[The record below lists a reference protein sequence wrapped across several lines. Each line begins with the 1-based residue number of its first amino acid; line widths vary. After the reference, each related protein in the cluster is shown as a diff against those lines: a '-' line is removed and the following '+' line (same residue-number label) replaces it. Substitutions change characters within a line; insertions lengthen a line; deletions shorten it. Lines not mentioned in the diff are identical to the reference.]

1 VKVTNP
7 ATGTPIR
14 EVADDRAAEVARK
27 HERARRAQPGW
38 AARPY
43 EERAAAIRRFRDLLV
58 LRRDELART
67 LTSEMGKPI
76 TQSRNELD
84 ATPARIDFFL
94 ETTPAVLRDET
105 VLRREDLEETITRE
119 PLGVVANV
127 SAWNYPYFVG
137 SNVFVP
143 ALLTGNAV
151 LYKPSEFATLTGL
164 AIGELLHEAGVP
176 DDVFIVVTGGGET
189 GAALVK
195 QSVQAVFFT
204 GSYATGRRIA
214 QEAGGR
220 LVRMNLELGGKD
232 PVYVADDVDVKT
244 AAASVAE
251 GAFYNT
257 GQSCC
262 AVERV
267 YVHQAV
273 HDRFVEAFVDS
284 VRGYAVGDPMDA
296 KTFVGPLARPAQVA
310 LLERQVEDARAKGGR
325 VLLGGKRI
333 DVPGCWFEPTV
344 VAGASHAMELM
355 RDETFGPLI
364 GIQRVADD
372 EEAVALMNDTP
383 YGLTAGVYTPDRAR
397 ARRILSRINS
407 GSVYWNCCDR
417 VSPRLPW
424 SGRGQSGIGS
434 TLGRDGIRAF
444 VQPKA
449 WHLRGAR
456 A

>member
-1 VKVTNP
+1 MKVTNP
-7 ATGTPIR
+7 ATGAVLR
-14 EVADDRAAEVARK
+14 EVAEDGPEEVARK

-43 EERAAAIRRFRDLLV
+43 EERASAIRRFRDLLV
-58 LRRDELART
+58 ERRDELART

-76 TQSRNELD
+76 TQSRNELE
-84 ATPARIDFFL
+84 ATPGRIDFFL
-94 ETTPAVLRDET
+94 ETTPAVLREET
-105 VLRREDLEETITRE
+105 VLRREGLEESITLE

-137 SNVFVP
+137 SNVFIP
-143 ALLTGNAV
+143 ALLTGNTV
-151 LYKPSEFATLTGL
+151 LYKPSELATLTGL
-164 AIGELLHEAGVP
+164 AIGDLMREAGVLE
-176 DDVFIVVTGGGET
+176 DAFIVVTGSGET
-189 GAALVK
+189 GAALVGQK
-195 QSVQAVFFT
+195 VQAVFFT

-214 QEAGGR
+214 SEAGSR
-220 LVRMNLELGGKD
+220 LIRLNLELGGKD

-267 YVHQAV
+267 YVHTQV
-273 HDRFVEAFVDS
+273 HDRFLDAFVES
-284 VRGYAVGDPMDA
+284 VRGYVAGDPLDPH
-296 KTFVGPLARPAQVA
+296 TFIGPLARSAQVA
-310 LLERQVEDARAKGGR
+310 FLERQVEDARAKGGR
-325 VLLGGKRI
+325 LLLGGKRV
-333 DVPGCWFEPTV
+333 DRPGAWFEPTV
-344 VAGASHAMELM
+344 VAEANHSMDLM
-355 RDETFGPLI
+355 RDESFGPLI
-364 GIQRVADD
+364 GIQRVSDD
-372 EEAVALMNDTP
+372 EEAVGLMNDTP
-383 YGLTAGVYTPDRAR
+383 YGLTAGVYSPDRDR
-397 ARRILSRINS
+397 ARRILSRVDS

-424 SGRGQSGIGS
+424 SGRGHSGIGS

-449 WHLRGAR
+449 WHLRR
-456 A
+456 PS

>member
-7 ATGTPIR
+7 ATGAVIR
-14 EVADDRAAEVARK
+14 ELADDGPEEVARK

-58 LRRDELART
+58 ERRDELART

-76 TQSRNELD
+76 TQSRNELE
-84 ATPARIDFFL
+84 ATPGRIDFFL
-94 ETTPAVLRDET
+94 ETTPSVLREET
-105 VLRREDLEETITRE
+105 VLQREGLEESITRE

-137 SNVFVP
+137 SNVFIP

-164 AIGELLHEAGVP
+164 AIGDLMRQAGVP
-176 DDVFIVVTGGGET
+176 EDVFIVVTGRGET
-189 GAALVK
+189 GAALVGQK
-195 QSVQAVFFT
+195 VQAVFFT

-214 QEAGGR
+214 AEAGSR
-220 LVRMNLELGGKD
+220 LIRLNLELGGKD

-251 GAFYNT
+251 GAFYNA

-267 YVHQAV
+267 YVHTQV
-273 HDRFVEAFVDS
+273 HDRFLDAFIES
-284 VRGYAVGDPMDA
+284 VRGYVVGDPLDPH
-296 KTFVGPLARPAQVA
+296 TFIGPLARPAQVA
-310 LLERQVEDARAKGGR
+310 VLEAQVGDARAKGGR
-325 VLLGGKRI
+325 LLLGGKRI
-333 DVPGCWFEPTV
+333 DMPGSWFEPTV
-344 VAGASHAMELM
+344 VAEANHSMDLM
-355 RDETFGPLI
+355 REESFGPLI
-364 GIQRVADD
+364 GIQRVSDD
-372 EEAVALMNDTP
+372 EEAVGLMNDTP
-383 YGLTAGVYTPDRAR
+383 YGLTAGVYTPDRDR
-397 ARRILSRINS
+397 ARRILSRVNS

-424 SGRGQSGIGS
+424 TGRGHSGIGS

-449 WHLRGAR
+449 WHLRR
-456 A
+456 PS

>member
-1 VKVTNP
+1 MKVTNP
-7 ATGTPIR
+7 ATGAVLQELAEDGP
-14 EVADDRAAEVARK
+14 EDVAYK

-43 EERAAAIRRFRDLLV
+43 EERASAIRRFRDLV
-58 LRRDELART
+58 VRRRDELART
-67 LTSEMGKPI
+67 LTSEVGKPI
-76 TQSRNELD
+76 TQSGNELD
-84 ATPARIDFFL
+84 ATPGRIDFFL
-94 ETTPAVLRDET
+94 ETTPSVLGEET
-105 VLRREDLEETITRE
+105 VMQREGMEESITRE

-137 SNVFVP
+137 SNVFIP
-143 ALLTGNAV
+143 ALLTGNTV

-164 AIGELLHEAGVP
+164 AIGDLMREAGVP
-176 DDVFIVVTGGGET
+176 EDAFIVVTGRGET
-189 GAALVK
+189 GAALVG
-195 QSVQAVFFT
+195 QNVQAVFFT

-214 QEAGGR
+214 SEAGSR
-220 LVRMNLELGGKD
+220 LIRLNLELGSKD

-267 YVHQAV
+267 YVHTQI
-273 HDRFVEAFVDS
+273 HDRFLDAFVES
-284 VRGYAVGDPMDA
+284 VRGYVVGDPMDPH
-296 KTFVGPLARPAQVA
+296 TFIGPLARPAQVA
-310 LLERQVEDARAKGGR
+310 FLERQVENARAQGGR
-325 VLLGGKRI
+325 LLLGGKRI

-344 VAGASHAMELM
+344 VADANHSMDLM
-355 RDETFGPLI
+355 REESFGPLI
-364 GIQRVADD
+364 GIQRVSDD
-372 EEAVALMNDTP
+372 EEAVGLMNDTP
-383 YGLTAGVYTPDRAR
+383 YGLTAGVYTRDRDR
-397 ARRILSRINS
+397 ARRILSRVNS

-424 SGRGQSGIGS
+424 TGRGHSGIGS
-434 TLGRDGIRAF
+434 SLGRDGIRAF

-449 WHLRGAR
+449 WHLRR
-456 A
+456 TS

>member
-7 ATGTPIR
+7 ATGAVIR
-14 EVADDRAAEVARK
+14 ELAEDGPEDVARK

-38 AARPY
+38 AALPY
-43 EERAAAIRRFRDLLV
+43 EERASAIRRFRDLLV
-58 LRRDELART
+58 QRRDDLART

-76 TQSRNELD
+76 TQSRNELE

-94 ETTPAVLRDET
+94 ETTPSVLREET
-105 VLRREDLEETITRE
+105 VLQREGLEESITLE

-137 SNVFVP
+137 SNVFIP
-143 ALLTGNAV
+143 ALLTGNTL
-151 LYKPSEFATLTGL
+151 LYKPSELATLTGL
-164 AIGELLHEAGVP
+164 AVGDLMRQAGVP
-176 DDVFIVVTGGGET
+176 EDVFIVVTGSGET
-189 GAALVK
+189 GSALVGQK
-195 QSVQAVFFT
+195 VQAVFFT

-214 QEAGGR
+214 SEAGSR
-220 LVRMNLELGGKD
+220 LIRLNLELGGKD
-232 PVYVADDVDVKT
+232 PVYVGDDVDVKT

-267 YVHQAV
+267 YVHHEV
-273 HDRFVEAFVDS
+273 HDRFLDAFVES
-284 VRGYAVGDPMDA
+284 VRGYVVGDPMDPH
-296 KTFVGPLARPAQVA
+296 TFIGPVARPAQVA
-310 LLERQVEDARAKGGR
+310 FLERQVEDARAKGGR
-325 VLLGGKRI
+325 LLLGGKRI
-333 DVPGCWFEPTV
+333 DVPGYWFEPTV
-344 VAGASHAMELM
+344 VAEANHSMDLM
-355 RDETFGPLI
+355 REESFGPLI
-364 GIQRVADD
+364 GIQRVSDD
-372 EEAVALMNDTP
+372 EEAVGLMNDTP
-383 YGLTAGVYTPDRAR
+383 YGLTAGIYTPDRDR
-397 ARRILSRINS
+397 ARRILSRANS

-424 SGRGQSGIGS
+424 TGRGHSGIGS

-449 WHLRGAR
+449 WHLRR
-456 A
+456 PS

>member
-7 ATGTPIR
+7 ATGAVIR
-14 EVADDRAAEVARK
+14 ELAEDGPEDVARK

-38 AARPY
+38 AALPY
-43 EERAAAIRRFRDLLV
+43 EERASAIRRFRDLLV
-58 LRRDELART
+58 QRRDDLART

-76 TQSRNELD
+76 TQSRNELE

-94 ETTPAVLRDET
+94 ETTPSVLREET
-105 VLRREDLEETITRE
+105 VLQREGLEESITLE

-137 SNVFVP
+137 SNVFIP
-143 ALLTGNAV
+143 ALLTGNTV
-151 LYKPSEFATLTGL
+151 LYKPSELATLTGL
-164 AIGELLHEAGVP
+164 AVGDLMRQAGVP
-176 DDVFIVVTGGGET
+176 EDVFIVVTGSGET
-189 GAALVK
+189 GSALVGQK
-195 QSVQAVFFT
+195 VQAVFFT

-214 QEAGGR
+214 SEAGSR
-220 LVRMNLELGGKD
+220 LIRLNLELGGKD
-232 PVYVADDVDVKT
+232 PVYVGDDVDVKT

-267 YVHQAV
+267 YVHHEV
-273 HDRFVEAFVDS
+273 HDRFLDAFVES
-284 VRGYAVGDPMDA
+284 VRGYVVGDPMDPH
-296 KTFVGPLARPAQVA
+296 TFIGPVARPAQVA
-310 LLERQVEDARAKGGR
+310 FLERQVEDARAKGGR
-325 VLLGGKRI
+325 LLLGGKRI
-333 DVPGCWFEPTV
+333 DVPGYWFEPTV
-344 VAGASHAMELM
+344 VAEANHSMDLM
-355 RDETFGPLI
+355 REESFGPLI
-364 GIQRVADD
+364 GIQRVSDD
-372 EEAVALMNDTP
+372 EEAVGLMNDTP
-383 YGLTAGVYTPDRAR
+383 YGLTAGIYTPDRDR
-397 ARRILSRINS
+397 ARRILSRANS

-424 SGRGQSGIGS
+424 TGRGHSGIGS

-449 WHLRGAR
+449 WHLRR
-456 A
+456 PS

>member
-7 ATGTPIR
+7 ATGAVLR
-14 EVADDRAAEVARK
+14 EVAEDGPEEVARK

-43 EERAAAIRRFRDLLV
+43 DERASAIRRFRDLLAH
-58 LRRDELART
+58 RRDDLART

-76 TQSRNELD
+76 TQSRNELE
-84 ATPARIDFFL
+84 ATPGRIDFFL
-94 ETTPAVLRDET
+94 ETTPAVLREET
-105 VLRREDLEETITRE
+105 VLRREGLEESITRE

-137 SNVFVP
+137 TNVFIP
-143 ALLTGNAV
+143 ALLTGNTV

-164 AIGELLHEAGVP
+164 AVGDLMRQAGVP
-176 DDVFIVVTGGGET
+176 EDVFIVVTGTGET
-189 GAALVK
+189 GAALVGQK
-195 QSVQAVFFT
+195 VQAVFFT

-214 QEAGGR
+214 SEAGSR
-220 LVRMNLELGGKD
+220 LIRLNLELGGKD
-232 PVYVADDVDVKT
+232 PVYVADDADVKT
-244 AAASVAE
+244 AAASIAE

-267 YVHQAV
+267 YVHHQI
-273 HDRFVEAFVDS
+273 HDRFLDAFAES
-284 VRGYAVGDPMDA
+284 VRGYAVGDPLDPR
-296 KTFVGPLARPAQVA
+296 TFIGPLARPGQVA
-310 LLERQVEDARAKGGR
+310 VLERQVEDARAKDGR
-325 VLLGGKRI
+325 LLLGGKRI

-344 VAGASHAMELM
+344 IADANHSMELM
-355 RDETFGPLI
+355 REESFGPLI
-364 GIQRVADD
+364 GIQRVSDD
-372 EEAVALMNDTP
+372 EEAVGLMNDTP
-383 YGLTAGVYTPDRAR
+383 YGLTGGVYTPDRDR
-397 ARRILSRINS
+397 ARRILSRVNS

-424 SGRGQSGIGS
+424 TGRGHSGTGS

-449 WHLRGAR
+449 WHLRR
-456 A
+456 PS

>member
-1 VKVTNP
+1 MKVTNP
-7 ATGTPIR
+7 ATGAVIR
-14 EVADDRAAEVARK
+14 ELAEDGPEEVGRK

-58 LRRDELART
+58 ERRDELART

-76 TQSRNELD
+76 TQSRNELE
-84 ATPARIDFFL
+84 ATPGRIDFFL
-94 ETTPAVLRDET
+94 ETTPAVLREET
-105 VLRREDLEETITRE
+105 VLQREGMEESITRE

-137 SNVFVP
+137 SNVFIP

-164 AIGELLHEAGVP
+164 ALGDLMREAGVP
-176 DDVFIVVTGGGET
+176 EDVFIVVTGRGET
-189 GAALVK
+189 GAALVGQK
-195 QSVQAVFFT
+195 VQAVFFT

-214 QEAGGR
+214 AEAGSR
-220 LVRMNLELGGKD
+220 LIRLNLELGGKD

-267 YVHQAV
+267 YVHTQV
-273 HDRFVEAFVDS
+273 HDRFLNAFVES
-284 VRGYAVGDPMDA
+284 VRGYVVGDPLDPH
-296 KTFVGPLARPAQVA
+296 TFIGPLARPAQVA
-310 LLERQVEDARAKGGR
+310 VLEAQVEDARAKGGR
-325 VLLGGKRI
+325 LLLGGKRI

-344 VAGASHAMELM
+344 FADANHSMDLM
-355 RDETFGPLI
+355 REESFGPVI
-364 GIQRVADD
+364 GIQRVSDD
-372 EEAVALMNDTP
+372 EQAVGLMNDTP
-383 YGLTAGVYTPDRAR
+383 YGLTAGVYTPDRDR
-397 ARRILSRINS
+397 ARRILSRVNS

-424 SGRGQSGIGS
+424 TGRGHSGIGS

-449 WHLRGAR
+449 WHLRR
-456 A
+456 PS

>member
-7 ATGTPIR
+7 ATGAVI
-14 EVADDRAAEVARK
+14 EELAEDGPEDVARK
-27 HERARRAQPGW
+27 HERARQAQPGW

-43 EERAAAIRRFRDLLV
+43 EERASAIRRFRDLLV
-58 LRRDELART
+58 RRRDELART

-76 TQSRNELD
+76 TQSRNELE
-84 ATPARIDFFL
+84 ATPGRIDFFL
-94 ETTPAVLRDET
+94 ETTPSVLREET
-105 VLRREDLEETITRE
+105 VLQREGMEEAITRE

-137 SNVFVP
+137 SNVFIP
-143 ALLTGNAV
+143 ALLTGNTV

-164 AIGELLHEAGVP
+164 AIGDLMREAGVP
-176 DDVFIVVTGGGET
+176 EDAFIVVTGSGET
-189 GAALVK
+189 GAALVGQK
-195 QSVQAVFFT
+195 VQAVFFT

-214 QEAGGR
+214 SEAGSR
-220 LVRMNLELGGKD
+220 LIRLNLELGGKD

-267 YVHQAV
+267 YVHHEV
-273 HDRFVEAFVDS
+273 HDRFLDAFVES
-284 VRGYAVGDPMDA
+284 VRGYVVGDPMDPH
-296 KTFVGPLARPAQVA
+296 TFIGPLARPAQVA
-310 LLERQVEDARAKGGR
+310 FLERQVENARAQGGR
-325 VLLGGKRI
+325 LLLGGKRI

-344 VAGASHAMELM
+344 VADANHSMDLM
-355 RDETFGPLI
+355 REESFGPLI
-364 GIQRVADD
+364 GIQRVSDD
-372 EEAVALMNDTP
+372 EEAVGLMNDTP
-383 YGLTAGVYTPDRAR
+383 YGLTAGVYTPDRDR
-397 ARRILSRINS
+397 ARRILSRVNS

-424 SGRGQSGIGS
+424 TGRGHSGIGA

-449 WHLRGAR
+449 WHLRR
-456 A
+456 PS

>member
-7 ATGTPIR
+7 ATGAVIR
-14 EVADDRAAEVARK
+14 ELAEDGPEEVSRK

-58 LRRDELART
+58 QRRDELART

-76 TQSRNELD
+76 TQSRNELQ
-84 ATPARIDFFL
+84 ATPGRIDFFL
-94 ETTPAVLRDET
+94 ETTPAVLREET
-105 VLRREDLEETITRE
+105 VLQREGMEESITRE

-137 SNVFVP
+137 SNVFIP

-164 AIGELLHEAGVP
+164 AVGDLMREAGVP
-176 DDVFIVVTGGGET
+176 EDVFIVVTGRGET
-189 GAALVK
+189 GAALVGQK
-195 QSVQAVFFT
+195 VQAVFFT

-214 QEAGGR
+214 AEAGSR
-220 LVRMNLELGGKD
+220 LIRLNLELGGKD

-267 YVHQAV
+267 YVHTQV
-273 HDRFVEAFVDS
+273 HDRFLDAFVES
-284 VRGYAVGDPMDA
+284 VRGYVVGDPLDPH
-296 KTFVGPLARPAQVA
+296 TFIGPLARPAQVA
-310 LLERQVEDARAKGGR
+310 VLEAQVEDARAKGGR
-325 VLLGGKRI
+325 LLLGGKRI
-333 DVPGCWFEPTV
+333 EVPGSWFEPTV
-344 VAGASHAMELM
+344 VAEANHSMDLM
-355 RDETFGPLI
+355 RDESFGPLI
-364 GIQRVADD
+364 GIQRVSDD
-372 EEAVALMNDTP
+372 EQAVGLMNDTP
-383 YGLTAGVYTPDRAR
+383 YGLTAGVYTPGRDR
-397 ARRILSRINS
+397 ARRILSRVSS

-424 SGRGQSGIGS
+424 TGRGHSGIGS

-449 WHLRGAR
+449 WHLRR
-456 A
+456 PS